1 MFLGIGTSGPTGSAA
16 RSDGDLTNTTVSTD
30 VFVFTHKVLCVYE
43 FFLL

>member
-30 VFVFTHKVLCVYE
+30 VFTHKVLCVYE